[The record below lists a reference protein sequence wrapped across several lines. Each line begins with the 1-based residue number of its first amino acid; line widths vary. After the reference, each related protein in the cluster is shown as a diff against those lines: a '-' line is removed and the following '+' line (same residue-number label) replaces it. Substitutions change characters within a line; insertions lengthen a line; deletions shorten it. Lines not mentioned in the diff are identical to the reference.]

1 MSLINICREN
11 TDRFYRYKMPPI
23 ESKIEGKGNGIKTNI
38 VNAAEVAR
46 ALNRPPSYV
55 IKYFGFELGAQT
67 SINDD
72 KEKYLVNGQHEASKL
87 QDSLDGFINKFVLC
101 PSCKNPETQIV
112 VTKDGNL
119 QKECGACG
127 QTNKIDPRLKLNTY
141 ILKHPPKKDKKSKK
155 SAVAQQNVVG
165 AGQSISDIAS
175 GKKSADGDDSTDGV
189 AKTVKVND
197 DDWAVDVSEEA
208 VKARAQ
214 ELDAL
219 TLVENEKYEEF
230 GNWLLENGAETDKE
244 NLPSDVEIYKKASD
258 LKIIDDTKTVEVLVQ
273 CIFDENIAEQIVE
286 HKGLL
291 GKLLK
296 TEKHEKSFLGG
307 IERLIGLQHPDL
319 IKSVPK
325 ILMILYDNDL
335 VQEDVIQDWG
345 THVSKK
351 FVPKDVSKKVRRAA
365 KPFLK
370 WLEEA
375 EEDEEDEESDEE

>member
-1 MSLINICREN
+1 MIPL
-11 TDRFYRYKMPPI
+11 M
-23 ESKIEGKGNGIKTNI
+23 
-38 VNAAEVAR
+38 
-46 ALNRPPSYV
+46 
-55 IKYFGFELGAQT
+55 
-67 SINDD
+67 
-72 KEKYLVNGQHEASKL
+72 
-87 QDSLDGFINKFVLC
+87 
-101 PSCKNPETQIV
+101 
-112 VTKDGNL
+112 
-119 QKECGACG
+119 
-127 QTNKIDPRLKLNTY
+127 
-141 ILKHPPKKDKKSKK
+141 
-155 SAVAQQNVVG
+155 
-165 AGQSISDIAS
+165 
-175 GKKSADGDDSTDGV
+175 
-189 AKTVKVND
+189 
-197 DDWAVDVSEEA
+197 
-208 VKARAQ
+208 ARAQ

-307 IERLIGLQHPDL
+307 IERLIGLQYTDL
-319 IKSVPK
+319 IKSVSK

-335 VQEDVIQDWG
+335 VSEDVIQDWG

-351 FVPKDVSKKVRRAA
+351 FVPKDISKKVRRGA
-365 KPFLK
+365 KPFLQ

-375 EEDEEDEESDEE
+375 EEEDDDEESDEE